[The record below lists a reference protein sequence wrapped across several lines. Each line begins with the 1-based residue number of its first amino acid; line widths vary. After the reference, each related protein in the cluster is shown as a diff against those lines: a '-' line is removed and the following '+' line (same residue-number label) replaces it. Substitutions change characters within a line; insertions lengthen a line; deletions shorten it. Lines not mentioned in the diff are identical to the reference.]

1 MKVVIEV
8 KAGLMNSQTK
18 QDKTGQFSS
27 LHERGRDKD
36 GAEAWGKQMVR
47 SARGPFPAI
56 LCLIPSVSITPHR
69 VTEWQSEWVGC
80 CDNWQTQQH
89 LSSQLAHSTMLPMS
103 STIRGYKPVPI
114 PPQPQPHYIILNNS
128 FRYVRC
134 GFKVSSINL
143 CMVRCAGALS
153 PVIPNYSIMQ
163 WSTSKKNNGF
173 ITWFP

>member
-36 GAEAWGKQMVR
+36 GAEGSKQMIR

-69 VTEWQSEWVGC
+69 VTE
-80 CDNWQTQQH
+80 
-89 LSSQLAHSTMLPMS
+89 
-103 STIRGYKPVPI
+103 
-114 PPQPQPHYIILNNS
+114 
-128 FRYVRC
+128 
-134 GFKVSSINL
+134 
-143 CMVRCAGALS
+143 
-153 PVIPNYSIMQ
+153 
-163 WSTSKKNNGF
+163 
-173 ITWFP
+173 